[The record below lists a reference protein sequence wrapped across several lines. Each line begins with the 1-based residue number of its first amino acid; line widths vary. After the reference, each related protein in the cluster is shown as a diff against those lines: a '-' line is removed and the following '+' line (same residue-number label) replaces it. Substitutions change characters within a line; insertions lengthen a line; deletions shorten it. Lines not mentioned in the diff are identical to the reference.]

1 MSSRRDGQIYK
12 KFMGVIVR
20 MELSENLKDQFAKM
34 VNNKSD
40 SNSNSDDVNYGTVKV
55 YSDGTKAVI
64 LDGSNIAT
72 PFETVTD
79 AEDGDRVTVRVKNH
93 KAVITG
99 NLSSPAARTDAVKA
113 NSNKIGEFNTVL
125 ADKVGTDELDAQIG
139 RINTLVSDNTIIK
152 QKLSASEGEFNDI
165 KTKQLEVEEKVTA
178 AEADI
183 KSIKTD
189 KIDASIVESQY
200 TKTKDF
206 EALRGTVGTLSGDF
220 SIFKNTTTDKL
231 NATDAEIKK
240 LDTDKLNATDAAL
253 KFANID
259 FSNIGV
265 AAMQYFYAQSGLIK
279 DVVVGNQTITG
290 ELVGV
295 TIKGDLIDGNTI
307 VADKLVIKGED
318 GLYYKLNTDGMTTEV
333 EQTDF
338 NSINGSVIRAKSITA
353 SKIDV
358 KDLVAFD
365 ATIAGF
371 KIDNTAIHSIG
382 KESAI
387 SSVRG
392 IYLSK
397 DGQMAVGDSE
407 HYIKYYKDTDG
418 NYKLA
423 ISAESM
429 TLSTGK
435 TVEETVSNI
444 QTKVDSFKS
453 IIESIVE
460 YQAGPSGTDAPT
472 GMWSASMPTTSASLP
487 YVWTRTTIMYS
498 DGTQS
503 VAYSVGG
510 TPDGIQVGGRNLI
523 QGTKTITIG
532 NGISKNLGFQTYKN
546 FYNGC
551 SAVATNTAW
560 HGISIDLKSIIDKY
574 NLKVGDTLVY
584 SIMTMANFTPKKNV
598 NFALYR
604 ADNSG
609 MAGRKQISMSPNI
622 WYKLEFV
629 FDITEYSLSST
640 EMRVETDYREDD
652 VHYTFDG
659 FIYYAAPKLEKGNKA
674 TDWTPA
680 PEDIDTA
687 IDDANDRISSAN
699 DALDAMNESFDNLS
713 ENVYRRNEVDTKISQ
728 TKEAIELS
736 ASNIYQRQDAMGNYY
751 TVSQTD
757 AAIKARGD
765 AIELKVNSIQ
775 VGGRNLLQESGNFA
789 SFSKWKKYQ
798 SSASQILEVVTEDSY
813 KIMHTF
819 GNSSQLNMIYQ
830 LEWGT
835 EYAYHAVIKFANAG
849 SFNAYSPLHYWI
861 YKTNIFNTMNASNGA
876 HNIESINV
884 YEYDSGKTVT
894 SISANVWYHIVCVF
908 KTIPKPSDYKYVL
921 FRPFIYDSGSIVGEN
936 KEYWLRWIKLE
947 KGNKPTDWTPAP
959 EDVDNSISTVDS
971 KFKDYAT
978 TASLSMY
985 LSKTDTGQ
993 LKSMIEAIADTIN
1006 ITAKGGLNLK
1016 GNRFSVESTNLTI
1029 ANDGSMACK
1038 NIAITGGNIDLT
1050 SAKYDD
1056 GLIRIKSEDNVC
1068 SNVIT
1073 SQGFETHNS
1082 KIGLKYGY
1090 DGIMIT
1096 YPGVISPGIINVST
1110 NGNVTGNFKKINT
1123 KELDVGTMSVSN
1135 MYTSVGYN
1143 LFNYTLETQSTDWQN
1158 GFYAQFHCS
1167 GTGLLLI
1174 NANVWTDS
1182 TYDYGTTYCEI
1193 IYGGVTASMS
1203 THRFTESYG
1212 DRISANATYAVWV
1225 ENANNQSFVI
1235 KGGSSKEG
1243 TKYLRMNIQ
1252 AIMGLSAWRG

>member
-1 MSSRRDGQIYK
+1 MSGRRDGQIYK
-12 KFMGVIVR
+12 KFMGVIVG

-40 SNSNSDDVNYGTVKV
+40 SNSNSDDVIYGTVKV

-79 AEDGDRVTVRVKNH
+79 AENDDRVTVRVKNH

-113 NSNKIGEFNTVL
+113 NSDKIGEFNTVL
-125 ADKVGTDELDAQIG
+125 AGKVDTDELDAQIG
-139 RINTLVSDNTIIK
+139 RINTLVSDNAIIK

-206 EALRGTVGTLSGDF
+206 EALRGTVGTLSGNF

-295 TIKGDLIDGNTI
+295 TIKGDLIEGNTI

-435 TVEETVSNI
+435 TVEETVNNI

-460 YQAGPSGTDAPT
+460 YQAGSSGTDAPT

-503 VAYSVGG
+503 VAYSVGA

-609 MAGRKQISMSPNI
+609 MTGRKQISMSPNI

-640 EMRVETDYREDD
+640 EMRVETDYREED

-699 DALDAMNESFDNLS
+699 DALDAINESFDNLS

-775 VGGRNLLQESGNFA
+775 VGGRNLLQGSKQWTKDNPAKTGNKTDAYKYIGGKVHLENGKTYTLQAVSDSVWATGHGGHGGQTGKATIWLHGLTDGFHRVFCGDGKTSGRYTWTFVHTSATQDCEIRINGYSKVTSFWDIKIESGN
-789 SFSKWKKYQ
+789 
-798 SSASQILEVVTEDSY
+798 
-813 KIMHTF
+813 
-819 GNSSQLNMIYQ
+819 
-830 LEWGT
+830 
-835 EYAYHAVIKFANAG
+835 
-849 SFNAYSPLHYWI
+849 
-861 YKTNIFNTMNASNGA
+861 KT
-876 HNIESINV
+876 
-884 YEYDSGKTVT
+884 
-894 SISANVWYHIVCVF
+894 
-908 KTIPKPSDYKYVL
+908 
-921 FRPFIYDSGSIVGEN
+921 
-936 KEYWLRWIKLE
+936 
-947 KGNKPTDWTPAP
+947 TDWTPAP

-1029 ANDGSMACK
+1029 SNDGSMACK
-1038 NIAITGGNIDLT
+1038 NVAITGGNIDLT
-1050 SAKYDD
+1050 SDRYDE
-1056 GLIRIKSEDNVC
+1056 GLIKIKTSDNVC

-1073 SQGFETHNS
+1073 SQGAETNNS

-1096 YPGVISPGIINVST
+1096 YPGVISPGIINVGT
-1110 NGNVTGNFKKINT
+1110 NCNVTGNFNKINT
-1123 KELDVGTMSVSN
+1123 NELDVGTMSVSN

-1143 LFNYTLETQSTDWQN
+1143 LFNCTWETQSTDWQN

-1193 IYGGVTASMS
+1193 IYAGVTASMS
-1203 THRFTESYG
+1203 THRFTASYG

-1235 KGGSSKEG
+1235 KGGSSKGG

-1252 AIMGLSAWRG
+1252 AIMGLSAWYG

>member
-20 MELSENLKDQFAKM
+20 MELSENLKDQFAKI

-674 TDWTPA
+674 TDW
-680 PEDIDTA
+680 
-687 IDDANDRISSAN
+687 
-699 DALDAMNESFDNLS
+699 M
-713 ENVYRRNEVDTKISQ
+713 
-728 TKEAIELS
+728 
-736 ASNIYQRQDAMGNYY
+736 
-751 TVSQTD
+751 
-757 AAIKARGD
+757 
-765 AIELKVNSIQ
+765 
-775 VGGRNLLQESGNFA
+775 
-789 SFSKWKKYQ
+789 
-798 SSASQILEVVTEDSY
+798 
-813 KIMHTF
+813 
-819 GNSSQLNMIYQ
+819 
-830 LEWGT
+830 
-835 EYAYHAVIKFANAG
+835 
-849 SFNAYSPLHYWI
+849 
-861 YKTNIFNTMNASNGA
+861 
-876 HNIESINV
+876 
-884 YEYDSGKTVT
+884 
-894 SISANVWYHIVCVF
+894 
-908 KTIPKPSDYKYVL
+908 
-921 FRPFIYDSGSIVGEN
+921 
-936 KEYWLRWIKLE
+936 
-947 KGNKPTDWTPAP
+947 PAP

>member
-113 NSNKIGEFNTVL
+113 NSNKIGKFNTVL

-152 QKLSASEGEFNDI
+152 QKLSASEGEFKDI

-189 KIDASIVESQY
+189 KIDASIVKSQY

-353 SKIDV
+353 SKMDV

-423 ISAESM
+423 ISAESV

-435 TVEETVSNI
+435 TIEETVNNI
-444 QTKVDSFKS
+444 QTKVDSF
-453 IIESIVE
+453 
-460 YQAGPSGTDAPT
+460 
-472 GMWSASMPTTSASLP
+472 
-487 YVWTRTTIMYS
+487 
-498 DGTQS
+498 
-503 VAYSVGG
+503 
-510 TPDGIQVGGRNLI
+510 
-523 QGTKTITIG
+523 
-532 NGISKNLGFQTYKN
+532 
-546 FYNGC
+546 
-551 SAVATNTAW
+551 
-560 HGISIDLKSIIDKY
+560 
-574 NLKVGDTLVY
+574 
-584 SIMTMANFTPKKNV
+584 
-598 NFALYR
+598 
-604 ADNSG
+604 
-609 MAGRKQISMSPNI
+609 
-622 WYKLEFV
+622 
-629 FDITEYSLSST
+629 
-640 EMRVETDYREDD
+640 
-652 VHYTFDG
+652 
-659 FIYYAAPKLEKGNKA
+659 
-674 TDWTPA
+674 
-680 PEDIDTA
+680 
-687 IDDANDRISSAN
+687 
-699 DALDAMNESFDNLS
+699 DNLS
-713 ENVYRRNEVDTKISQ
+713 KNVYRRNEVDTKISQ

-765 AIELKVNSIQ
+765 AIELKVNGIQ

-789 SFSKWKKYQ
+789 SFSKWKKYG
-798 SSASQILEVVTEDSY
+798 SSASQILEVVTEDGY

-819 GNSSQLNMIYQ
+819 GNSSQMKMIYQ

-835 EYAYHAVIKFANAG
+835 EYAYHAVMKFANAG
-849 SFNAYSPLHYWI
+849 SFDNHVPLHYWI
-861 YKTNIFNTMNASNGA
+861 YKTNISNTMSASNGA

-884 YEYDSGKTVT
+884 YECDSGKTVT
-894 SISANVWYHIVCVF
+894 SIAANVWYHIVCVF
-908 KTIPKPSDYKYVL
+908 KTISKPSDYKYVL
-921 FRPFIYDSGSIVGEN
+921 FRPFIYDSGSIVGGN

-1029 ANDGSMACK
+1029 TNDGSMACK
-1038 NIAITGGNIDLT
+1038 NVAITGGNIDLT

-1056 GLIRIKSEDNVC
+1056 GLIRIKSKDNVC

-1096 YPGVISPGIINVST
+1096 YPGIISPGIINVST

-1123 KELDVGTMSVSN
+1123 NELDVGTMSVSN

-1143 LFNYTLETQSTDWQN
+1143 LFNCTWETQSTDWKN
-1158 GFYAQFHCS
+1158 GFDAQFHCS

-1193 IYGGVTASMS
+1193 IYGGLTASMS
-1203 THRFTESYG
+1203 THRFTEPYG
-1212 DRISANATYAVWV
+1212 DTMSANATYAVWV

-1235 KGGSSKEG
+1235 KGGSSKGG

>member
-113 NSNKIGEFNTVL
+113 NSNKIGKFNTVL

-152 QKLSASEGEFNDI
+152 QKLSASEGEFKDI

-189 KIDASIVESQY
+189 KIDASIVKSQY

-353 SKIDV
+353 SKMDV

-423 ISAESM
+423 ISAESV

-435 TVEETVSNI
+435 TIEETVNNI
-444 QTKVDSFKS
+444 QTKVDSF
-453 IIESIVE
+453 
-460 YQAGPSGTDAPT
+460 
-472 GMWSASMPTTSASLP
+472 
-487 YVWTRTTIMYS
+487 
-498 DGTQS
+498 
-503 VAYSVGG
+503 
-510 TPDGIQVGGRNLI
+510 
-523 QGTKTITIG
+523 
-532 NGISKNLGFQTYKN
+532 
-546 FYNGC
+546 
-551 SAVATNTAW
+551 
-560 HGISIDLKSIIDKY
+560 
-574 NLKVGDTLVY
+574 
-584 SIMTMANFTPKKNV
+584 
-598 NFALYR
+598 
-604 ADNSG
+604 
-609 MAGRKQISMSPNI
+609 
-622 WYKLEFV
+622 
-629 FDITEYSLSST
+629 
-640 EMRVETDYREDD
+640 
-652 VHYTFDG
+652 
-659 FIYYAAPKLEKGNKA
+659 
-674 TDWTPA
+674 
-680 PEDIDTA
+680 
-687 IDDANDRISSAN
+687 
-699 DALDAMNESFDNLS
+699 DNLS
-713 ENVYRRNEVDTKISQ
+713 KNVYRRNEVDTKISQ

-765 AIELKVNSIQ
+765 AIELKVNGIQ

-789 SFSKWKKYQ
+789 SFSKWKKYG
-798 SSASQILEVVTEDSY
+798 SSASQILEVVTEDGY

-819 GNSSQLNMIYQ
+819 GNSSQMKMIYQ

-835 EYAYHAVIKFANAG
+835 EYAYHAVMKFANAG
-849 SFNAYSPLHYWI
+849 SFDNHVPLHYWI
-861 YKTNIFNTMNASNGA
+861 YKTNISNTMSASNGA

-884 YEYDSGKTVT
+884 YECDSGKTVT
-894 SISANVWYHIVCVF
+894 SIAANVWYHIVCVF
-908 KTIPKPSDYKYVL
+908 KTIFKPSDYKYVL
-921 FRPFIYDSGSIVGEN
+921 FRPFIYDSGSIVGGN

-1029 ANDGSMACK
+1029 TNDGSMACK
-1038 NIAITGGNIDLT
+1038 NVAITGGNIDLT

-1056 GLIRIKSEDNVC
+1056 GLIRIKSKDNVC

-1096 YPGVISPGIINVST
+1096 YPGIISPGIINVST

-1123 KELDVGTMSVSN
+1123 NELDVGTMSVSN

-1143 LFNYTLETQSTDWQN
+1143 LFNCTWETQSTDWKN
-1158 GFYAQFHCS
+1158 GFDAQFHCS

-1193 IYGGVTASMS
+1193 IYGGLTASMS
-1203 THRFTESYG
+1203 THRFTEPYG
-1212 DRISANATYAVWV
+1212 DTMSANATYAVWV

-1235 KGGSSKEG
+1235 KGGSSKGG

>member
-113 NSNKIGEFNTVL
+113 NSNKIGKFNTVL

-152 QKLSASEGEFNDI
+152 QKLSASEGEFKDI

-189 KIDASIVESQY
+189 KIDASIVKSQY

-353 SKIDV
+353 SKMDV

-407 HYIKYYKDTDG
+407 HYIKYYKDTDS

-423 ISAESM
+423 ISAESV

-435 TVEETVSNI
+435 TIEETVNNI
-444 QTKVDSFKS
+444 QTKVDSF
-453 IIESIVE
+453 
-460 YQAGPSGTDAPT
+460 
-472 GMWSASMPTTSASLP
+472 
-487 YVWTRTTIMYS
+487 
-498 DGTQS
+498 
-503 VAYSVGG
+503 
-510 TPDGIQVGGRNLI
+510 
-523 QGTKTITIG
+523 
-532 NGISKNLGFQTYKN
+532 
-546 FYNGC
+546 
-551 SAVATNTAW
+551 
-560 HGISIDLKSIIDKY
+560 
-574 NLKVGDTLVY
+574 
-584 SIMTMANFTPKKNV
+584 
-598 NFALYR
+598 
-604 ADNSG
+604 
-609 MAGRKQISMSPNI
+609 
-622 WYKLEFV
+622 
-629 FDITEYSLSST
+629 
-640 EMRVETDYREDD
+640 
-652 VHYTFDG
+652 
-659 FIYYAAPKLEKGNKA
+659 
-674 TDWTPA
+674 
-680 PEDIDTA
+680 
-687 IDDANDRISSAN
+687 
-699 DALDAMNESFDNLS
+699 DNLS
-713 ENVYRRNEVDTKISQ
+713 KNVYRRNEVDTKISQ

-765 AIELKVNSIQ
+765 AIELKVNGIQ
-775 VGGRNLLQESGNFA
+775 VGGRNLLQESGNFV
-789 SFSKWKKYQ
+789 SFSKWKKYE
-798 SSASQILEVVTEDSY
+798 SSASQILEVVTENGY

-819 GNSSQLNMIYQ
+819 GCSSQSGMIYQ

-835 EYAYHAVIKFANAG
+835 EYAYHAVMKFANAG
-849 SFNAYSPLHYWI
+849 SFNVYAPLHYWI
-861 YKTNIFNTMNASNGA
+861 YKTNIFNTIGPSNGA

-884 YEYDSGKTVT
+884 YECDSGKIVT
-894 SISANVWYHIVCVF
+894 SIAANVWYHIVCVF
-908 KTIPKPSDYKYVL
+908 KTISKPSDYKYVL
-921 FRPFIYDSGSIVGEN
+921 FRPFIYDSGSIVGGN

-1029 ANDGSMACK
+1029 TNDGSMACK
-1038 NIAITGGNIDLT
+1038 NVSVTGGNISLSGSSSREDVKVSVT
-1050 SAKYDD
+1050 YGDDSANLSGYSLQMKGRY
-1056 GLIRIKSEDNVC
+1056 C
-1068 SNVIT
+1068 SALYT
-1073 SQGFETHNS
+1073 SQGINLINS
-1082 KIGLKYGY
+1082 GEGLGAVLNWDS
-1090 DGIMIT
+1090 DGNSIT
-1096 YPGVISPGIINVST
+1096 LYT
-1110 NGNVTGNFKKINT
+1110 NTATIQK
-1123 KELDVGTMSVSN
+1123 

-1143 LFNYTLETQSTDWQN
+1143 LFNHTWETQSTDWEN
-1158 GFYAQFHCS
+1158 GFNAQFHCS

-1174 NANVWTDS
+1174 NASVWTDS
-1182 TYDYGTTYCEI
+1182 TNDYGTTYCEI
-1193 IYGGVTASMS
+1193 IYGEVTASMS
-1203 THRFTESYG
+1203 GHRLTESYG
-1212 DRISANATYAVWV
+1212 QRVSANATYAVWV

-1252 AIMGLSAWRG
+1252 AIMGLSAWYG

>member
-12 KFMGVIVR
+12 KFMGVIVE

-40 SNSNSDDVNYGTVKV
+40 SNSSSDDVIYGTVKV

-113 NSNKIGEFNTVL
+113 NSNKIGKFNTVL
-125 ADKVGTDELDAQIG
+125 ADKVGTDEFDAQIG

-435 TVEETVSNI
+435 TVEETVNNI

-472 GMWSASMPTTSASLP
+472 GMWTASMPTTSASLP

-503 VAYSVGG
+503 VAYSVGT

-523 QGTKTITIG
+523 QGTKNLTLG
-532 NGISKNLGFQTYKN
+532 NGISNISGPQIVKD

-560 HGISIDLKSIIDKY
+560 QGIYIDLKGIISKY

-584 SIMTMANFTPKKNV
+584 SIMTMASFTPKRKV
-598 NFALYR
+598 IFKTYR
-604 ADNSG
+604 ANT
-609 MAGRKQISMSPNI
+609 AGAIGITQISMSPNI

-629 FDITEYSLSST
+629 FDITEYSISSVT
-640 EMRVETDYREDD
+640 MRAETDYYEEN
-652 VHYTFDG
+652 VSYSFDG
-659 FIYYAAPKLEKGNKA
+659 FIYYAAPKLEKGNKS

-680 PEDIDTA
+680 PEDVDTA

-699 DALDAMNESFDNLS
+699 DALDAINESFDNLS

-751 TVSQTD
+751 TASQTD

-765 AIELKVNSIQ
+765 AIELKVNGIQ
-775 VGGRNLLQESGNFA
+775 
-789 SFSKWKKYQ
+789 
-798 SSASQILEVVTEDSY
+798 
-813 KIMHTF
+813 
-819 GNSSQLNMIYQ
+819 
-830 LEWGT
+830 
-835 EYAYHAVIKFANAG
+835 
-849 SFNAYSPLHYWI
+849 
-861 YKTNIFNTMNASNGA
+861 
-876 HNIESINV
+876 
-884 YEYDSGKTVT
+884 
-894 SISANVWYHIVCVF
+894 
-908 KTIPKPSDYKYVL
+908 
-921 FRPFIYDSGSIVGEN
+921 
-936 KEYWLRWIKLE
+936 
-947 KGNKPTDWTPAP
+947 
-959 EDVDNSISTVDS
+959 STVDD
-971 KFKDYAT
+971 KLKDYAT

-1038 NIAITGGNIDLT
+1038 NVSVTGGNIDLT

-1143 LFNYTLETQSTDWQN
+1143 LFNCTWETQATDWEN
-1158 GFYAQFHCS
+1158 GFNAQFHCS

-1174 NANVWTDS
+1174 NASVWTDS
-1182 TYDYGTTYCEI
+1182 TNDYGTTYCEI
-1193 IYGGVTASMS
+1193 IYGGVTTSMS
-1203 THRFTESYG
+1203 AHRLTESYG
-1212 DRISANATYAVWV
+1212 DRISANATYVVWV

-1243 TKYLRMNIQ
+1243 TKYLRMNVQ
-1252 AIMGLSAWRG
+1252 AIMGLSAWYG